1 MPNMIEKASSKEKQQ
16 FITALA
22 RGLDILRPFQPGA
35 GPLGNHEI
43 VEFTGLPKPTISRM
57 TYTLIKIDDLNRLP
71 RLGKCETGTPVP

>member
-16 FITALA
+16 F
-22 RGLDILRPFQPGA
+22 FQPGA